1 MHLVVNKIKSE
12 SKVNRNL
19 LITVLLNI
27 FISIAELIGGILSNS
42 LALISDAIHNFS
54 DGLAIAITYASQKIS
69 NKQSNQS
76 NTFGYKR
83 IQILS
88 ALFNAVTLIA
98 ICIFLLFEAYQ
109 RFLNPEPVQ
118 SVPMFIV
125 ASIGLIANII
135 GVFLLKDK
143 GIIINEPSVVAVNNK
158 TGQILAI
165 GEEAKKMVGKTPSYI
180 TATRPLV
187 NGVISDFEVTEQML
201 KYFIE
206 KASASSK
213 KLFGIGGFSRVIIGI
228 PCGVTEV
235 ERKAVR
241 DAAKNA
247 GARTVFLIE
256 EPLASAIGAKLQI
269 QEAGGN
275 FIVDIGGGTTE
286 VAVIS
291 LGGIVVSRSLRVA
304 GDKLNDDIIQ
314 FAQKEYK
321 LLIGERTAEH
331 IKISIG
337 SAMPS
342 KEKKEMAMRGRN
354 LVTGLPEEVVIF
366 NDDVQRALE
375 RSVRQIVSAI
385 KTTIEETPPEL
396 LADVM
401 TDGIF
406 LAGGGSML
414 KDLDVLIS
422 KETKMPCKIVDDPLT
437 SVVRGAGIALEN
449 IETLSEVM
457 SKDNEEEAFT

>member
-1 MHLVVNKIKSE
+1 MFK
-12 SKVNRNL
+12 KVKNL
-19 LITVLLNI
+19 
-27 FISIAELIGGILSNS
+27 FSFLSLDMAIDLGTANS
-42 LALISDAIHNFS
+42 LV
-54 DGLAIAITYASQKIS
+54 Y
-69 NKQSNQS
+69 
-76 NTFGYKR
+76 
-83 IQILS
+83 
-88 ALFNAVTLIA
+88 V
-98 ICIFLLFEAYQ
+98 
-109 RFLNPEPVQ
+109 
-118 SVPMFIV
+118 
-125 ASIGLIANII
+125 
-135 GVFLLKDK
+135 KDR

-165 GEEAKKMVGKTPSYI
+165 GEEAKKMVGRTPSYI

-187 NGVISDFEVTEQML
+187 SGVISDFEVTEQML

-206 KASASSK
+206 KAVQGGK
-213 KLFGIGGFSRVIIGI
+213 RLFGFGYNPRVIIGI

-256 EPLASAIGAKLQI
+256 EPLASAIGAKLPI

-291 LGGIVVSRSLRVA
+291 MGGIVTSKSLRIA

-321 LLIGERTAEH
+321 LLIGERTAEQ
-331 IKISIG
+331 IKINIG
-337 SAMPS
+337 SALPM

-354 LVTGLPEEVVIF
+354 LVTGLPEEVIVF
-366 NDDVQRALE
+366 NDDIQRALE
-375 RSVRQIVSAI
+375 RSVKQIVAAI

-396 LADVM
+396 LSDVM
-401 TDGIF
+401 TNGIY
-406 LAGGGSML
+406 LAGGGSLL
-414 KDLDVLIS
+414 KGLDILIA
-422 KETKMPCKIVDDPLT
+422 KETKMPCRIIDDPMT
-437 SVVRGAGIALEN
+437 SVVRGSGIALEN
-449 IETLSEVM
+449 IETLANLVAKE
-457 SKDNEEEAFT
+457 DEWTIA